1 MLNLILR
8 PGMVHK
14 LKEHIYSFVN
24 IILKLVI
31 RLLMLHV
38 ELNLVDFLYLL
49 PLIKESSTTCYI
61 SKTSNRIILLDNLFL
76 ISSELHT
83 AGKNSFYSNLMKISE
98 YFNFGNFSPDL
109 VDTAKVTMFLQ
120 LMKQKYISYWQHT
133 LQHSQKLEFY
143 RSFKNEYAT
152 SSYLELT
159 RRVSDRRTLTKL
171 RISNHKLMI
180 ELGRYNDTPRDNRLC
195 PVCDCNQTE
204 DEIHF
209 LFYCSKYATT
219 RDNFYKK
226 IQPFIQNVSR
236 LPVSDLILELM
247 NSSIFF
253 VNMQFIKFISSCF
266 DSRNKMLSM

>member
-1 MLNLILR
+1 MLLFCLFS
-8 PGMVHK
+8 
-14 LKEHIYSFVN
+14 LFSLLFVC
-24 IILKLVI
+24 
-31 RLLMLHV
+31 
-38 ELNLVDFLYLL
+38 F
-49 PLIKESSTTCYI
+49 
-61 SKTSNRIILLDNLFL
+61 
-76 ISSELHT
+76 
-83 AGKNSFYSNLMKISE
+83 LMKISE
-98 YFNFGNFSPDL
+98 YFNFGNSSPDL
-109 VDTAKVTMFLQ
+109 VDTGKVTMFLQ

-171 RISNHKLMI
+171 RISNQKLMI
-180 ELGRYNDTPRDNRLC
+180 ELGRYSDTPRDNRLC

-226 IQPFIQNVSR
+226 IPEKIQPFIQNVRR
-236 LPVSDLILELM
+236 LPVHCQKFGSKWRTRVRVASLM
-247 NSSIFF
+247 AAESCEK
-253 VNMQFIKFISSCF
+253 MYGISTKIQ
-266 DSRNKMLSM
+266 NKTNTS